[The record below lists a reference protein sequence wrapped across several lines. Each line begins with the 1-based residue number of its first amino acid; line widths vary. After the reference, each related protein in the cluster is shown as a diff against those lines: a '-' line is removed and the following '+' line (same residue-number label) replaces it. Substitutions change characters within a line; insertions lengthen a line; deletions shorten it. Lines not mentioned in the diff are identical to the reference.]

1 MSIRK
6 SITLLLLAALPLL
19 AGSQCTFIFS
29 SGGSDDD
36 KDEDKD
42 KEGLLV
48 VVRSGEPSATAVAG
62 VAYRSGDLSGVTDD
76 NGRFRYEPDQPV
88 SFAIGDIPLGD
99 AVEGAGEITPSDL
112 AAGSPDSD
120 TAAANI
126 GRLLRSL
133 DGEPGDDRITIPASV
148 RAEAVLSNGA
158 VSAAIEYLDYA
169 DGTGFT
175 NAASHLVAVLTRNYP
190 FTAVLVEGDG
200 TGGEPGKEPK

>member
-19 AGSQCTFIFS
+19 AGSQCAFIFS

-36 KDEDKD
+36 KDKD

-76 NGRFRYEPDQPV
+76 NGRFQYEPGQPV
-88 SFAIGDIPLGD
+88 SFAIGDIPLGN
-99 AVEGAGEITPSDL
+99 AVKGTGEIRPSDL
-112 AAGSPDSD
+112 VAGAADSA

-126 GRLLRSL
+126 GRLLWSL

-158 VSAAIEYLDYA
+158 VAAAIEYLDYA

-175 NAASHLVAVLTRNYP
+175 NAASHLVAVLTRDYP

-200 TGGEPGKEPK
+200 TAVEPAKEPK